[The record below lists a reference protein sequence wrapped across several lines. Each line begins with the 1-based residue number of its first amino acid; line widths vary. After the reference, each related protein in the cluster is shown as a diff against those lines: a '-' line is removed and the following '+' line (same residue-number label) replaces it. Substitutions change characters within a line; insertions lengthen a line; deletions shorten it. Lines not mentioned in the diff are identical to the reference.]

1 MKLEEAKMIFSKYF
15 KDGPGK
21 DFVMSVM
28 DSIEYPMM
36 IKAKDANAKGY
47 EPGIIAGQQ
56 VEIVPLSK
64 TEAPKKS
71 KKTNKSCNEYP
82 QKPKNK
88 KVCESCGK
96 EFYPNSGVQ
105 KLCLECRRQKE
116 DISKT
121 AWEML
126 DL

>member
-1 MKLEEAKMIFSKYF
+1 MKIEEAKMIFSKYF

-28 DSIEYPMM
+28 DSIEYPVVL
-36 IKAKDANAKGY
+36 KAKSVKPNPKDT
-47 EPGIIAGQQ
+47 GIINGAD
-56 VEIVPLSK
+56 VEIVPLV
-64 TEAPKKS
+64 
-71 KKTNKSCNEYP
+71 NDYP
-82 QKPKNK
+82 QKPKKK

-121 AWEML
+121 AREML
-126 DL
+126 NL

>member
-28 DSIEYPMM
+28 DSIEIPPTKEEIEQLNKIGEENDYKEKCRQDYELQHAKP
-36 IKAKDANAKGY
+36 KAKPQKVGD
-47 EPGIIAGQQ
+47 
-56 VEIVPLSK
+56 
-64 TEAPKKS
+64 
-71 KKTNKSCNEYP
+71 YP
-82 QKPKNK
+82 QKPKRK

-105 KLCLECRRQKE
+105 KLCLECRRQKA

-121 AWEML
+121 AREML
-126 DL
+126 NL

>member
-15 KDGPGK
+15 KDSPGK

-28 DSIEYPMM
+28 DSIEIP
-36 IKAKDANAKGY
+36 
-47 EPGIIAGQQ
+47 
-56 VEIVPLSK
+56 
-64 TEAPKKS
+64 EAKS
-71 KKTNKSCNEYP
+71 KKQDTGKGAGVTPSSNDYP
-82 QKPKNK
+82 QKPKKK

-116 DISKT
+116 DISTT
-121 AWEML
+121 AREML
-126 DL
+126 EL

>member
-15 KDGPGK
+15 KDSPGK

-28 DSIEYPMM
+28 DSIEIPE
-36 IKAKDANAKGY
+36 AKQKKQDAGTTKG
-47 EPGIIAGQQ
+47 ED
-56 VEIVPLSK
+56 VK
-64 TEAPKKS
+64 TTP
-71 KKTNKSCNEYP
+71 KTNDYP
-82 QKPKNK
+82 QKPKKK

-121 AWEML
+121 AREML

>member
-28 DSIEYPMM
+28 DSIEIPPTKEEIEQLNKIGEENDY
-36 IKAKDANAKGY
+36 KEKCRQDYELRHAK
-47 EPGIIAGQQ
+47 
-56 VEIVPLSK
+56 
-64 TEAPKKS
+64 PKPQKVDD
-71 KKTNKSCNEYP
+71 YQ
-82 QKPKNK
+82 QKPKKK

-121 AWEML
+121 AREML
-126 DL
+126 NL

>member
-15 KDGPGK
+15 KDGSGK

-28 DSIEYPMM
+28 DSIEIPE
-36 IKAKDANAKGY
+36 AK
-47 EPGIIAGQQ
+47 
-56 VEIVPLSK
+56 
-64 TEAPKKS
+64 PKKQDTGKGS
-71 KKTNKSCNEYP
+71 DATPSTNDYP
-82 QKPKNK
+82 QKPKKK

-121 AWEML
+121 AREML
-126 DL
+126 EL

>member
-21 DFVMSVM
+21 DFVMAVM
-28 DSIEYPMM
+28 DSIEYPVVL
-36 IKAKDANAKGY
+36 KAKSVKSN
-47 EPGIIAGQQ
+47 EQGIINGAD
-56 VEIVPLSK
+56 VEIVPLV
-64 TEAPKKS
+64 
-71 KKTNKSCNEYP
+71 NDYP
-82 QKPKNK
+82 QKPKKK

-121 AWEML
+121 AREML
-126 DL
+126 NL